1 MPKRRGVGI
10 SWASVS
16 PSQKVVW
23 HPLEAI
29 WCHLGVC
36 SRLLGAMAGKADA
49 IPSRGRRETCGI
61 PTTTNG
67 DVRHGVR
74 ADLEGRGGTGWR
86 TDSVLWQREAP
97 VGGERE
103 REGGREREGWRE
115 GGGERERER
124 ELGWKGTWLCWAGMG
139 LLGERASLG
148 GRSAP
153 RLALSP

>member
-1 MPKRRGVGI
+1 MWDPHDDERRC
-10 SWASVS
+10 
-16 PSQKVVW
+16 
-23 HPLEAI
+23 EA
-29 WCHLGVC
+29 
-36 SRLLGAMAGKADA
+36 
-49 IPSRGRRETCGI
+49 
-61 PTTTNG
+61 
-67 DVRHGVR
+67 R

-86 TDSVLWQREAP
+86 TDSMLWQREAP

-103 REGGREREGWRE
+103 RGREGAGGRE
-115 GGGERERER
+115 GERERGRER

>member
-1 MPKRRGVGI
+1 
-10 SWASVS
+10 
-16 PSQKVVW
+16 
-23 HPLEAI
+23 
-29 WCHLGVC
+29 
-36 SRLLGAMAGKADA
+36 MAGKADA

-103 REGGREREGWRE
+103 RGREGEGGMEGGRGREREGERARVE
-115 GGGERERER
+115 GNVTV
-124 ELGWKGTWLCWAGMG
+124 LGWNGAF
-139 LLGERASLG
+139 
-148 GRSAP
+148 GRES
-153 RLALSP
+153 